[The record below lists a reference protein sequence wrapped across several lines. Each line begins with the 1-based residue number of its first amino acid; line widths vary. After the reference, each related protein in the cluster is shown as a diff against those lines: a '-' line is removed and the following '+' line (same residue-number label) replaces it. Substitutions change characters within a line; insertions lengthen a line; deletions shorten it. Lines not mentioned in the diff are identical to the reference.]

1 MSTLTLIGALY
12 DEILDYIELLGGF
25 CSVIYC
31 ILIPGLIYAKNE
43 NIKKS
48 RFVKYL
54 IIIAVILLTL
64 IGYTSGVLTILFK
77 MAKIYKE

>member
-1 MSTLTLIGALY
+1 M
-12 DEILDYIELLGGF
+12 DYIELLGGF